1 MSRKDKTA
9 IVPVVPTTVEPQP
22 KPSDYT
28 LAHVAM
34 VRSGIAPDVAA
45 AMIDA
50 RDDRALAVVRA
61 IAASP
66 DLRSTLRTVKAGVSL
81 HRAADRVGM
90 TVAQVLAEAA
100 RIHVR
105 NAAYLSSTVDPI
117 RRMLGGSY
125 KRPED
130 VRARAPKRI
139 AGSVA
144 LKQLSALTAPEA
156 AAVMADA
163 PEVTVNK

>member
-1 MSRKDKTA
+1 MSRKPALPALT
-9 IVPVVPTTVEPQP
+9 VPTTVEPQP

-28 LAHVAM
+28 LGHLAL
-34 VRSGIAPDVAA
+34 VRSGIAPDAAA

-50 RDDRALAVVRA
+50 RDDRALVVVRA
-61 IAASP
+61 IASDG
-66 DLRSTLRTVKAGVSL
+66 DLRSTLRTVKAAVSL

-90 TVAQVLAEAA
+90 TVEQVIAEAA

-130 VRARAPKRI
+130 VKARAPKRI

-144 LKQLSALTAPEA
+144 LRQLSDLTATEA
-156 AAVMADA
+156 AAVMAEAPDA
-163 PEVTVNK
+163 PVNK